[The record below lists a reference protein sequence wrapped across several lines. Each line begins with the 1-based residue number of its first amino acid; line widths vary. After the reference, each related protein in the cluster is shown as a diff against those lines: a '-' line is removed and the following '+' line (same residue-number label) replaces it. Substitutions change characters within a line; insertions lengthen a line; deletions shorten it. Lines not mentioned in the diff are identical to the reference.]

1 MRFHCLVGV
10 IWLAF
15 AGPVTAATVISYND
29 DATVT
34 PPLPFG
40 SVSVRPDSLL
50 DVDAGTL
57 ALDGGSVF
65 TGVEDIDAA
74 HLRADGQF
82 IFSTVTTSYINGTPF
97 QDGDLILYDP
107 VLDAASIF
115 FGESNFDGGANVDAF
130 FLFESGP
137 EAGKFLFSTAASARV
152 DGLSFGHGDIVL
164 YDPAAPEGTEASIF
178 FAQSNFS
185 GATSQKNV
193 DAVHILSSGALLLSM
208 SLDGGTLGGL
218 TLRDQDLVTWD
229 GATASQFLDGDGL
242 FNGTTADLN
251 AVTQPIPEPGTSLLL
266 GLGLIGLAINGRRR
280 GKKRYGAAANAI
292 HLNV

>member
-29 DATVT
+29 DATV
-34 PPLPFG
+34 PSQLPFG

-57 ALDGGSVF
+57 PLDGGDVF
-65 TGVEDIDAA
+65 TGLEDIDAA

-107 VLDAASIF
+107 VLDDASLF

-130 FLFESGP
+130 YLFESGP
-137 EAGKFLFSTAASARV
+137 DLGKFLFSTAASAAIG
-152 DGLSFGHGDIVL
+152 GLSFGHGDIVL
-164 YDPAAPEGTEASIF
+164 YDPAAPEGMEASIF

-185 GATSQKNV
+185 GTPSQKNV
-193 DAVHILSSGALLLSM
+193 DAVHILPGGDLLFSM
-208 SLDGGTLGGL
+208 SLDGGTLGDL
-218 TLRDQDLVTWD
+218 TLRQQDLVAWD
-229 GATASQFLDGDGL
+229 DATASQFLDGDGL
-242 FNGTTADLN
+242 FNGTTADLD
-251 AVTQPIPEPGTSLLL
+251 AVTQPIPEPGTFLLL
-266 GLGLIGLAINGRRR
+266 GAGLIGLAMNRR
-280 GKKRYGAAANAI
+280 
-292 HLNV
+292 